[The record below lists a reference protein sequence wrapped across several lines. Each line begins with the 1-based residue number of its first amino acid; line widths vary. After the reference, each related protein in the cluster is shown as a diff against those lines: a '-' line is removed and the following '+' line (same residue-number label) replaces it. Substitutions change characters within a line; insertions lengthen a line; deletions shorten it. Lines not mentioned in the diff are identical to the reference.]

1 MINNTP
7 QRLAAAGAAIIV
19 ANSQLPAPSHAL
31 SFPPPL
37 EGLRLPSMP
46 AVVMAD
52 QLPDSVSEPLS
63 APTLV
68 AMGER
73 ITPDVIE
80 QVVRSTVEVNGLE
93 REVLNGKEVWAPSIG
108 AGFLLTV
115 GDQQLIITNAHV
127 VKDGKVVDV
136 TLADGSSV
144 PVDLIGYDVL
154 SDLAVLRFRGGNP
167 GVPSAPVGNSSAL
180 RLGDPVFTVGHPG
193 GLRNSVSL
201 GIVSG
206 LGRNA
211 PGKNILDLIQ
221 TDAAIN
227 PGNSGGPLV
236 NEKGE
241 VVGISAMT
249 WDGGDNLGFA
259 IPITHALPIIKQIAT
274 KGYASHAYL
283 GANVSEITHF
293 ALSELNRNG
302 LLPDWASEM
311 RPQKGAVV
319 VNVVPNSPASVA
331 GLLSGDIIK
340 RVDGIEIGGDSAFRT
355 TIAGSNPGTTVTL
368 EVLRREQRMNIKV
381 TLKERRSGGGPFLAT
396 IPTR

>member
-1 MINNTP
+1 
-7 QRLAAAGAAIIV
+7 
-19 ANSQLPAPSHAL
+19 
-31 SFPPPL
+31 
-37 EGLRLPSMP
+37 MP

-52 QLPDSVSEPLS
+52 QLSDSGPAPLS

-73 ITPDVIE
+73 ISPDVIE
-80 QVVRSTVEVNGLE
+80 RIVRSTVEVNGLE
-93 REVLNGKEVWAPSIG
+93 REVLSGKEVWAPSIG

-115 GDQQLIITNAHV
+115 GGQQLIITNAHV

-136 TLADGSSV
+136 TLAEGSSV
-144 PVDLIGYDVL
+144 PVDLVGYDVL

-167 GVPSAPVGNSSAL
+167 GVPSAPVGDSNAL

-201 GIVSG
+201 GIISG

-236 NEKGE
+236 NERGE
-241 VVGISAMT
+241 IVGISSMT

-259 IPITHALPIIKQIAT
+259 IPITHALPIIKQIAG
-274 KGYASHAYL
+274 KGYATHAYL
-283 GANVSEITHF
+283 GANVSELTHF

-302 LLPDWASEM
+302 LLPGWASEM

-319 VNVVPNSPASVA
+319 VNVVPNSPASMA
-331 GLLSGDIIK
+331 GLQSGDIIK
-340 RVDGIEIGGDSAFRT
+340 RVDGVEIGGDSAFRT
-355 TIAGSNPGTTVTL
+355 MIAGSNPGSTVTL

-396 IPTR
+396 MPTR

>member
-19 ANSQLPAPSHAL
+19 AHSSLPAPSHAL

-37 EGLRLPSMP
+37 EGLHLPSMP

-52 QLPDSVSEPLS
+52 QLSDSGPAPLS

-73 ITPDVIE
+73 ISPDVIE
-80 QVVRSTVEVNGLE
+80 RIVRSTVEVNGLE
-93 REVLNGKEVWAPSIG
+93 REVLSGKEVWAPSIG

-115 GDQQLIITNAHV
+115 GGQQLIITNAHV

-136 TLADGSSV
+136 TLAEGSSV
-144 PVDLIGYDVL
+144 PVDLVGYDVL

-167 GVPSAPVGNSSAL
+167 GVPSAPVGDSNAL

-201 GIVSG
+201 GIISG

-236 NEKGE
+236 NERGE
-241 VVGISAMT
+241 IVGISSMT

-259 IPITHALPIIKQIAT
+259 IPITHALPIIKQIAG
-274 KGYASHAYL
+274 KGYATHAYL
-283 GANVSEITHF
+283 GANVSELTHF

-302 LLPDWASEM
+302 LLPGWASEM

-319 VNVVPNSPASVA
+319 VNVVQNSPASIA
-331 GLLSGDIIK
+331 GLQSGDIIK
-340 RVDGIEIGGDSAFRT
+340 RVDGVEIGGDSPFRT
-355 TIAGSNPGTTVTL
+355 IIAGSNPGSTVTL
-368 EVLRREQRMNIKV
+368 EVLRREQRMNIEV

-396 IPTR
+396 MPTR

>member
-19 ANSQLPAPSHAL
+19 AHSSLPAPSHAL

-37 EGLRLPSMP
+37 EGLHLPSMP

-52 QLPDSVSEPLS
+52 QLSDSGPAPLS

-73 ITPDVIE
+73 ISPDVIE
-80 QVVRSTVEVNGLE
+80 RIVRSTVEVNGLE
-93 REVLNGKEVWAPSIG
+93 REVLSGKEVWAPSIG

-115 GDQQLIITNAHV
+115 GGQQLIITNAHV

-136 TLADGSSV
+136 TLAEGSSV
-144 PVDLIGYDVL
+144 PVDLVGYDVL

-167 GVPSAPVGNSSAL
+167 GVPSAPVGDSNAL

-201 GIVSG
+201 GIISG

-236 NEKGE
+236 NERGE
-241 VVGISAMT
+241 IVGISSMT

-259 IPITHALPIIKQIAT
+259 IPITHALPIIKQIAG
-274 KGYASHAYL
+274 KGYATHAYL
-283 GANVSEITHF
+283 GANVSELTHF

-302 LLPDWASEM
+302 LLPGWASEM

-319 VNVVPNSPASVA
+319 VNVVPNSPASMA
-331 GLLSGDIIK
+331 GLQSGDIIK
-340 RVDGIEIGGDSAFRT
+340 RVDGVEIGGDSAFRT
-355 TIAGSNPGTTVTL
+355 MIAGSNPGSTVTL
-368 EVLRREQRMNIKV
+368 EVLRREQRMNIEV

-396 IPTR
+396 MPTR